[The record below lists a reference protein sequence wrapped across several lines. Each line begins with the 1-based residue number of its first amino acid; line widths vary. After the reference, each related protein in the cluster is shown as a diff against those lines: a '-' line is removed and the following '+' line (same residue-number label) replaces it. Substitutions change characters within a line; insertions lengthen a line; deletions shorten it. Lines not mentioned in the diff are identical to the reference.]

1 MSNSHFA
8 SFIIPVLPGVWI
20 ILLAFFRTKI
30 GINPRIRYIC
40 SQKTRM
46 GYSCFRFFMATKL
59 DNQESQATSEPISKE
74 VVESYIFSTVRHDFG
89 VYSERLLLRLV
100 ELAQREIRGLDFKGG
115 TSIGKVEIGEW
126 GDAEVIIPVKDILSG
141 EEDKN
146 YSKAKTAIRNLMG
159 RFLEYED
166 EQKYRATQILNEVDV
181 DKVAGKMIIRVNRN
195 IWRAMLDFS
204 KGFRKYELETA
215 VKLHGKYS
223 LRIYKLVSKQ
233 SEPIT
238 YSIADLRQMWGLTEK
253 YKKVDDFVKNTIVAA
268 KEELDRVSPYSFD
281 YTLNAAR
288 TAEVNKGRKGRPAIT
303 SVTFFPVRR
312 MANQSTDAVRK
323 QVDPSMLLD
332 RELYM
337 MLKNKFYFDV
347 QGIRAN
353 ITLFDIAQKE
363 CDDILE
369 FLDEIAPSALRAGN
383 VQGYVINSIRR
394 HLKEK
399 LGIVIDGTMV
409 LRDPSSVVPNQGRRP
424 ARKEPTSL
432 SDVLGGGM

>member
-1 MSNSHFA
+1 
-8 SFIIPVLPGVWI
+8 
-20 ILLAFFRTKI
+20 
-30 GINPRIRYIC
+30 
-40 SQKTRM
+40 
-46 GYSCFRFFMATKL
+46 MAP
-59 DNQESQATSEPISKE
+59 NEPNKEIISKE

-89 VYSERLLLRLV
+89 IYSERLLLRLV

-141 EEDKN
+141 EDDKN
-146 YSKAKTAIRNLMG
+146 YSKAKAAVRNLMG

-166 EQKYRATQILNEVDV
+166 EQKYKATQILNEVDV
-181 DKVAGKMIIRVNRN
+181 DKVAGKMVIRVNRN

-215 VKLHGKYS
+215 VKLRGKYS

-253 YKKVDDFVKNTIVAA
+253 YKKVDDFVKNTIVSA

-281 YTLNAAR
+281 YVLNAAKS
-288 TAEVNKGRKGRPAIT
+288 AEVNKGRKGRPAIT

-312 MANQSTDAVRK
+312 MANETTDAVRK
-323 QVDPSMLLD
+323 MVDPSLLLD

-347 QGIRAN
+347 QGIKAN
-353 ITLFDIAQKE
+353 ITLFDTAQKE
-363 CDDILE
+363 CEILD
-369 FLDEIAPSALRAGN
+369 FLDGIAPAALRAAN
-383 VQGYVINSIRR
+383 VQGYVINAIRK
-394 HLKEK
+394 HMKEK
-399 LGIVIDGTMV
+399 FGIVIDGSMV
-409 LRDPSSVVPNQGRRP
+409 LRDPSSVVPNQETRP
-424 ARKEPTSL
+424 SRKEPASL
-432 SDVLGGGM
+432 KDILGGGN

>member
-1 MSNSHFA
+1 
-8 SFIIPVLPGVWI
+8 
-20 ILLAFFRTKI
+20 
-30 GINPRIRYIC
+30 
-40 SQKTRM
+40 
-46 GYSCFRFFMATKL
+46 MAA
-59 DNQESQATSEPISKE
+59 NEPNKEIISKE

-89 VYSERLLLRLV
+89 IYSERLLLRLV

-141 EEDKN
+141 EDDKN
-146 YSKAKTAIRNLMG
+146 YSKAKTAVRNLMG

-166 EQKYRATQILNEVDV
+166 DQKYRATQILNEVDV
-181 DKVAGKMIIRVNRN
+181 DKVAGKMVIRVNRN

-215 VKLHGKYS
+215 VKLRGKYS

-238 YSIADLRQMWGLTEK
+238 YSISDLRQMWGLTEK
-253 YKKVDDFVKNTIVAA
+253 YKKVDDFVKNTIVSA

-281 YTLNAAR
+281 YILNAAKS
-288 TAEVNKGRKGRPAIT
+288 AEVNKGRKGRPAIT

-312 MANQSTDAVRK
+312 MANQTTDAVRK
-323 QVDPSMLLD
+323 QVDPSLLLD

-337 MLKNKFYFDV
+337 MLKNKFYFDA
-347 QGIRAN
+347 QGIKAN
-353 ITLFDIAQKE
+353 ITLFDTAQKE
-363 CDDILE
+363 CDDILD
-369 FLDEIAPSALRAGN
+369 FLDGIAPAALRAAN
-383 VQGYVINSIRR
+383 VQGYVIGAVRK

-399 LGIVIDGTMV
+399 LGIVIDGSMV
-409 LRDPSSVVPNQGRRP
+409 LRDPSSVVPNQGGRP
-424 ARKEPTSL
+424 SRKEATSL
-432 SDVLGGGM
+432 KGILGGGQ

>member
-1 MSNSHFA
+1 
-8 SFIIPVLPGVWI
+8 
-20 ILLAFFRTKI
+20 
-30 GINPRIRYIC
+30 
-40 SQKTRM
+40 
-46 GYSCFRFFMATKL
+46 MADK
-59 DNQESQATSEPISKE
+59 EISKEVITKE

-89 VYSERLLLRLV
+89 IYSERLLLRLV

-115 TSIGKVEIGEW
+115 SSIGKVEIGEW
-126 GDAEVIIPVKDILSG
+126 GDAEIVVPVKDILSG

-146 YSKAKTAIRNLMG
+146 YSKAKAAVRNLMG

-166 EQKYRATQILNEVDV
+166 EQKYKATQILNEVDV
-181 DKVAGKMIIRVNRN
+181 DKVAGKMVIRVNRN

-215 VKLHGKYS
+215 VKLRGKYS

-233 SEPIT
+233 TEPIT

-253 YKKVDDFVKNTIVAA
+253 YKKVDDFVKNTIVSA

-281 YTLNAAR
+281 YVLNAAKS
-288 TAEVNKGRKGRPAIT
+288 AEVNKGRKGRPAIT

-312 MANQSTDAVRK
+312 MANETTDAVRK
-323 QVDPSMLLD
+323 MVDPSLLLD

-347 QGIRAN
+347 QGIKAN
-353 ITLFDIAQKE
+353 ITLFDTAQKE
-363 CDDILE
+363 CEILD
-369 FLDEIAPSALRAGN
+369 FLDGIAPAALRAAN
-383 VQGYVINSIRR
+383 VQGYVINAIRK

-399 LGIVIDGTMV
+399 FGIVIDGSMV
-409 LRDPSSVVPNQGRRP
+409 LRDPSSVVPNQETRP
-424 ARKEPTSL
+424 SRKEPASL
-432 SDVLGGGM
+432 KDILGGGN

>member
-1 MSNSHFA
+1 MSIQY
-8 SFIIPVLPGVWI
+8 SFLRKTVL
-20 ILLAFFRTKI
+20 
-30 GINPRIRYIC
+30 
-40 SQKTRM
+40 
-46 GYSCFRFFMATKL
+46 MATIKP
-59 DNQESQATSEPISKE
+59 EKEIISKE

-89 VYSERLLLRLV
+89 IYSERLLLRLV

-141 EEDKN
+141 EDDKN
-146 YSKAKTAIRNLMG
+146 YSKAKTAVRNLMG

-181 DKVAGKMIIRVNRN
+181 DKVAGKMVIRVNRN
-195 IWRAMLDFS
+195 IWKAMLDFS

-215 VKLHGKYS
+215 VKLRGKYS

-238 YSIADLRQMWGLTEK
+238 YSISDLRQMWGLTEK

-281 YTLNAAR
+281 YILNAAKS
-288 TAEVNKGRKGRPAIT
+288 AEVNKGRKGRPAIT
-303 SVTFFPVRR
+303 SVTFFPVKR
-312 MANQSTDAVRK
+312 MANETTDAVRK
-323 QVDPSMLLD
+323 RVDPSLLLD

-337 MLKNKFYFDV
+337 MLKNKFYFDA
-347 QGIRAN
+347 QGIKAN
-353 ITLFDIAQKE
+353 ITLFDTAQKE
-363 CDDILE
+363 CDDILD
-369 FLDEIAPSALRAGN
+369 FLDGIAPAALRAAN
-383 VQGYVINSIRR
+383 VQGYVINSIRK

-399 LGIVIDGTMV
+399 FGIVIDGSMV
-409 LRDPSSVVPNQGRRP
+409 LRDPSSVVPNQGTRTS
-424 ARKEPTSL
+424 RKEPASL
-432 SDVLGGGM
+432 KDILGG

>member
-1 MSNSHFA
+1 MA
-8 SFIIPVLPGVWI
+8 D
-20 ILLAFFRTKI
+20 KE
-30 GINPRIRYIC
+30 IRKEVI
-40 SQKTRM
+40 T
-46 GYSCFRFFMATKL
+46 
-59 DNQESQATSEPISKE
+59 KE

-89 VYSERLLLRLV
+89 IYSERLLLRLV

-126 GDAEVIIPVKDILSG
+126 GDAEIVVPVKDILSG

-146 YSKAKTAIRNLMG
+146 YSKAKAAVRNLMG
-159 RFLEYED
+159 RFREYED
-166 EQKYRATQILNEVDV
+166 EQKYKATQILNEVDV
-181 DKVAGKMIIRVNRN
+181 DKVAGKMVIRVNRN

-215 VKLHGKYS
+215 VKLRGKYS

-233 SEPIT
+233 TEPIT

-253 YKKVDDFVKNTIVAA
+253 YKKVDDFVKNTIVSA

-281 YTLNAAR
+281 YVLNAAKS
-288 TAEVNKGRKGRPAIT
+288 AEVNKGRKGRPAIT

-312 MANQSTDAVRK
+312 MANETTDAVRK
-323 QVDPSMLLD
+323 MVDPSLLLD

-347 QGIRAN
+347 QGIKAN
-353 ITLFDIAQKE
+353 ITLFDTAQKE
-363 CDDILE
+363 CEILD
-369 FLDEIAPSALRAGN
+369 FLDGIAPAALRAAN
-383 VQGYVINSIRR
+383 VQGYVINAIRK

-399 LGIVIDGTMV
+399 FGIVIDGSMV
-409 LRDPSSVVPNQGRRP
+409 LRDPSSVVPNQETRP
-424 ARKEPTSL
+424 SRKEPASL
-432 SDVLGGGM
+432 KDILGGGN

>member
-1 MSNSHFA
+1 MR
-8 SFIIPVLPGVWI
+8 IPLAKNHRGF
-20 ILLAFFRTKI
+20 AFFPKTV
-30 GINPRIRYIC
+30 YIC
-40 SQKTRM
+40 SWKLSIRYSFLRKTVL
-46 GYSCFRFFMATKL
+46 MATIKP
-59 DNQESQATSEPISKE
+59 EKEIISKE

-89 VYSERLLLRLV
+89 IYSERLLLRLV

-141 EEDKN
+141 EDDKN
-146 YSKAKTAIRNLMG
+146 YSKAKTAVRNLMG

-181 DKVAGKMIIRVNRN
+181 DKVAGKMVIRVNRN
-195 IWRAMLDFS
+195 IWKAMLDFS

-215 VKLHGKYS
+215 VKLRGKYS

-238 YSIADLRQMWGLTEK
+238 YSISDLRQMWGLTEK

-281 YTLNAAR
+281 YILNAAKS
-288 TAEVNKGRKGRPAIT
+288 AEVNKGRKGRPAIT
-303 SVTFFPVRR
+303 SVTFFPVKR
-312 MANQSTDAVRK
+312 MANETTDAVRK
-323 QVDPSMLLD
+323 RVDPSLLLD

-337 MLKNKFYFDV
+337 MLKNKFYFDA
-347 QGIRAN
+347 QGIKAN
-353 ITLFDIAQKE
+353 ITLFDTAQKE
-363 CDDILE
+363 CDDILD
-369 FLDEIAPSALRAGN
+369 FLDGIAPAALRAAN
-383 VQGYVINSIRR
+383 VQGYVINSIRK

-399 LGIVIDGTMV
+399 FGIVIDGSMV
-409 LRDPSSVVPNQGRRP
+409 LRDPSSVVPNQGTRTS
-424 ARKEPTSL
+424 RKEPASL
-432 SDVLGGGM
+432 KDILGG

>member
-1 MSNSHFA
+1 MS
-8 SFIIPVLPGVWI
+8 
-20 ILLAFFRTKI
+20 
-30 GINPRIRYIC
+30 IRY
-40 SQKTRM
+40 SFLRKTVLM
-46 GYSCFRFFMATKL
+46 DIIKP
-59 DNQESQATSEPISKE
+59 EKEIISKE

-89 VYSERLLLRLV
+89 IYSERLLLRLV

-141 EEDKN
+141 EDDKN
-146 YSKAKTAIRNLMG
+146 YSKAKTAVRNLMG

-181 DKVAGKMIIRVNRN
+181 DKVAGKMVIRVNRN
-195 IWRAMLDFS
+195 IWKAMLDFS

-215 VKLHGKYS
+215 VKLRGKYS

-238 YSIADLRQMWGLTEK
+238 YSISDLRQMWGLTEK

-281 YTLNAAR
+281 YILNAAKS
-288 TAEVNKGRKGRPAIT
+288 AEVNKGRKGRPAIT
-303 SVTFFPVRR
+303 SVTFFPVKR
-312 MANQSTDAVRK
+312 MANETTDAVRK
-323 QVDPSMLLD
+323 RVDPSLLLD

-337 MLKNKFYFDV
+337 MLKNKFYFDA
-347 QGIRAN
+347 QGIKAN
-353 ITLFDIAQKE
+353 ITLFDTAQKE
-363 CDDILE
+363 CDDILD
-369 FLDEIAPSALRAGN
+369 FLDGIAPAALRAAN
-383 VQGYVINSIRR
+383 VQGYVINSIRK

-399 LGIVIDGTMV
+399 FGIVIDGSMV
-409 LRDPSSVVPNQGRRP
+409 LRDPSSVVPNQGTRTS
-424 ARKEPTSL
+424 RKEPASL
-432 SDVLGGGM
+432 KDILGG

>member
-1 MSNSHFA
+1 MS
-8 SFIIPVLPGVWI
+8 
-20 ILLAFFRTKI
+20 
-30 GINPRIRYIC
+30 IRY
-40 SQKTRM
+40 SFLRKTVL
-46 GYSCFRFFMATKL
+46 MATIKP
-59 DNQESQATSEPISKE
+59 EKEIISKE

-89 VYSERLLLRLV
+89 IYSERLLLRLV

-141 EEDKN
+141 EDDKN
-146 YSKAKTAIRNLMG
+146 YSKAKTAVRNLMG

-181 DKVAGKMIIRVNRN
+181 DKVAGKMVIRVNRN
-195 IWRAMLDFS
+195 IWKAMLDFS

-215 VKLHGKYS
+215 VKLRGKYS

-238 YSIADLRQMWGLTEK
+238 YSISDLRQMWGLTEK

-281 YTLNAAR
+281 YILNAAKS
-288 TAEVNKGRKGRPAIT
+288 AEVNKGRKGRPAIT
-303 SVTFFPVRR
+303 SVTFFPVKR
-312 MANQSTDAVRK
+312 MANETTDAVRK
-323 QVDPSMLLD
+323 RVDPSLLLD

-337 MLKNKFYFDV
+337 MLKNKFYFDA
-347 QGIRAN
+347 QGIKAN
-353 ITLFDIAQKE
+353 ITLFDTAQKE
-363 CDDILE
+363 CDDILD
-369 FLDEIAPSALRAGN
+369 FLDGIAPAALRAAN
-383 VQGYVINSIRR
+383 IQGYVINSIRK

-399 LGIVIDGTMV
+399 FGIVIDGSMV
-409 LRDPSSVVPNQGRRP
+409 LRDPSSVVPNQGTRTS
-424 ARKEPTSL
+424 RKEPASL
-432 SDVLGGGM
+432 KDILGG

>member
-1 MSNSHFA
+1 MRTVVVILNWNGRKMLERF
-8 SFIIPVLPGVWI
+8 LPSVT
-20 ILLAFFRTKI
+20 ACT
-30 GINPRIRYIC
+30 
-40 SQKTRM
+40 T
-46 GYSCFRFFMATKL
+46 
-59 DNQESQATSEPISKE
+59 
-74 VVESYIFSTVRHDFG
+74 
-89 VYSERLLLRLV
+89 
-100 ELAQREIRGLDFKGG
+100 
-115 TSIGKVEIGEW
+115 

-146 YSKAKTAIRNLMG
+146 YTKAKTAIRNLMG

-166 EQKYRATQILNEVDV
+166 DKRYRATQILNEVDV
-181 DKVAGKMIIRVNRN
+181 DKVAGKMVIRVNRN

-233 SEPIT
+233 SEPISYT
-238 YSIADLRQMWGLTEK
+238 IADLRQMWGLTEK

-281 YTLNAAR
+281 FILNAAK

-312 MANQSTDAVRK
+312 LANQSTDAVRK
-323 QVDPSMLLD
+323 QVDLSMLLD

-337 MLKNKFYFDV
+337 MLTNKFYFDV

-369 FLDEIAPSALRAGN
+369 FLGGIAPSALRAGN
-383 VQGYVINSIRR
+383 IQGYVINAIRK
-394 HLKEK
+394 HLKERY
-399 LGIVIDGTMV
+399 GIVIDGTMV
-409 LRDPSSVVPNQGRRP
+409 LKDPSSVGPNHGKREP
-424 ARKEPTSL
+424 RKEATSL
-432 SDVLGGGM
+432 GEIIREGSDFHLK